1 VDFLD
6 EFRNL
11 QRPQDF
17 VAYELV
23 DYLVLTLSVSDFL
36 EMNQVL
42 KEFVL
47 EREGIK
53 NYFILH
59 KMP

>member
-6 EFRNL
+6 ELRNL

>member
-1 VDFLD
+1 MNFLD
-6 EFRNL
+6 ELRNL

-23 DYLVLTLSVSDFL
+23 DYPVLTLSVNTFL

-42 KEFVL
+42 KLFVL
-47 EREGIK
+47 
-53 NYFILH
+53 
-59 KMP
+59 

>member
-1 VDFLD
+1 MDFLD
-6 EFRNL
+6 ELRNL

-36 EMNQVL
+36 EMNQEL

>member
-6 EFRNL
+6 ELRNL

-36 EMNQVL
+36 EMNQEL